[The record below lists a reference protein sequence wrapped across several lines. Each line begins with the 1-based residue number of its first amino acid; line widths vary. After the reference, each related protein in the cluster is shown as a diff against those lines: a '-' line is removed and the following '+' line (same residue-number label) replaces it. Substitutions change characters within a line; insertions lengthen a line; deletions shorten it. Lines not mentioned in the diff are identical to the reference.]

1 VKKKRIIISA
11 ETASITIATNVIV
24 RHDARLTYASRILVM
39 TGKTT
44 TRISSKLRGFLAL
57 FHILK
62 IGAVDIIVGILNI
75 NDNNGV
81 FE

>member
-1 VKKKRIIISA
+1 MKKKKIIISA

-24 RHDARLTYASRILVM
+24 KYDASLTYASRILVIA
-39 TGKTT
+39 GKTT

-75 NDNNGV
+75 KNKNGV

>member
-1 VKKKRIIISA
+1 M
-11 ETASITIATNVIV
+11 NVIV
-24 RHDARLTYASRILVM
+24 RHEVSLTYTNRILVIA
-39 TGKTT
+39 GKTT

-75 NDNNGV
+75 KDKNGV